1 MKGRKATP
9 NIMDELLNIKVSNPT
24 DLNQQDSIPE
34 QHNIATPEQH
44 NTATPEQHNIATP
57 EQHNTATPEQHNT
70 ATPEQHN
77 TVIAEQHNTVNKS
90 LLENKTKATYY
101 VSQKL
106 IDEMDEAWFDLRR
119 LLKPTDRGKFSKSL
133 FVELAVKKAIEEFRI
148 NGEKSGLVQEIINIT
163 SEKIVS

>member
-24 DLNQQDSIPE
+24 DLNQQDSV
-34 QHNIATPEQH
+34 PEQH
-44 NTATPEQHNIATP
+44 NTATP
-57 EQHNTATPEQHNT
+57 
-70 ATPEQHN
+70 
-77 TVIAEQHNTVNKS
+77 EQHNTVNKS

-148 NGEKSGLVQEIINIT
+148 NGEKSGLVQEIISIT
-163 SEKIVS
+163 SEKLLVNNS